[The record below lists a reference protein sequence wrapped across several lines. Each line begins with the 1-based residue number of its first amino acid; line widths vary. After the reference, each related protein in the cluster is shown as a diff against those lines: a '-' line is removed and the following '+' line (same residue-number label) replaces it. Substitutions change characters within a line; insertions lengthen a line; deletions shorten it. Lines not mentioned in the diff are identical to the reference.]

1 MTSIDRNGIPTL
13 EDALIHG
20 SAWKGY
26 SANFA
31 LKLSEKGF

>member
-1 MTSIDRNGIPTL
+1 LDLIKGRGLAASALPH
-13 EDALIHG
+13 ALIHR

-31 LKLSEKGF
+31 FTAF

>member
-1 MTSIDRNGIPTL
+1 MHR
-13 EDALIHG
+13 

-31 LKLSEKGF
+31 LTEFYEVRLQDTSGGTHH